1 MEHVMLEEK
10 DAGDWSYRGEGAANL
25 VLAYTGSSPA
35 FVGKVIRVPKVP
47 KSGEGHANGHSVL
60 SKNERLLWEG
70 ADSITTAPTKEIA
83 GQLFIQHVMIPLLGS
98 DCIDTGVRVVVSRE
112 FLENVEKNVHC
123 QRPSWRADAAKI
135 NTSIGSVLLIP
146 DHSVFPSGT
155 NSGEPCI
162 SVEIK
167 PKCGFLPLS
176 RFISEENAVKKN
188 VTRFKM
194 HQILKL
200 HQRQLSQLSEY
211 DPLDLFSG
219 SRDRVHKAI
228 KALFAT
234 PQNNLRVFLNGSLV
248 YGGLGG
254 GMNGTSFVSG
264 GAFEDHI
271 RGFIKAADGSRTMIF
286 QHLVAEIVYK
296 LDVLDRLLRVQ
307 KLDSVDI
314 EGAIHA
320 YYNIVSQPC
329 AVCKRFD
336 EDKQRLKCS
345 SVHSIPLEES
355 VKIVRNYLI
364 AATAKDCSLMI
375 SFRPRQDGDPES
387 AYSSVYLES
396 TNQSFEYKAY
406 FIDLDLKPLKK
417 MEYYYELDQEIVNC
431 YTQMVNPHSPCK
443 EPQGPSVI
451 QPCSLNPTA

>member
-1 MEHVMLEEK
+1 MELVTLEEK

-25 VLAYTGSSPA
+25 VLSYTGSSPA
-35 FVGKVIRVPKVP
+35 FVGKVLRVPKVP
-47 KSGEGHANGHSVL
+47 KRGAGFANGHSVF
-60 SKNERLLWEG
+60 SRHERLLWEG
-70 ADSITTAPTKEIA
+70 VDSITTSPTKEIA
-83 GQLFIQHVMIPLLGS
+83 DQLFVQHVMIPLLGS
-98 DCIDTGVRVVVSRE
+98 DCVDTG
-112 FLENVEKNVHC
+112 
-123 QRPSWRADAAKI
+123 
-135 NTSIGSVLLIP
+135 
-146 DHSVFPSGT
+146 
-155 NSGEPCI
+155 
-162 SVEIK
+162 
-167 PKCGFLPLS
+167 PKCGFLPSS

-228 KALFAT
+228 KALFTT
-234 PQNNLRVFLNGSLV
+234 PQNNLRVLLNGSLV

-254 GMNGTSFVSG
+254 GMNGTSFVNG
-264 GAFEDHI
+264 GDFEDHI
-271 RGFIKAADGSRTMIF
+271 RGFIKAADGSRTRIF

-296 LDVLDRLLRVQ
+296 LDVLDILLGVQ

-336 EDKQRLKCS
+336 EDKQRLKYS
-345 SVHSIPLEES
+345 ALHSIPLEES

-375 SFRPRQDGDPES
+375 SLRPRQDGDPES

-406 FIDLDLKPLKK
+406 FIDLDLRPLKK

-443 EPQGPSVI
+443 QTQGPSVI